1 MTDHTDERRIAAA
14 ADPETD
20 APGLPARRLAAM
32 LIDEVLK
39 ARLALD
45 ETFERLVPDFKLDA
59 ADAGLARAIAI
70 TAFRRLGTIQHAIN
84 ARLERG
90 SPRNSG
96 PFEPILLDK
105 DDWDHVSHTVGPERT
120 ALLRTYA
127 LHPLDRDPL
136 LIG

>member
-1 MTDHTDERRIAAA
+1 MV
-14 ADPETD
+14 
-20 APGLPARRLAAM
+20 PGLPARRLAAV

-45 ETFERLVPDFKLDA
+45 ETFERLAPEYKLDA

-90 SPRNSG
+90 SP
-96 PFEPILLDK
+96 
-105 DDWDHVSHTVGPERT
+105 DDARAELIARGVGASRVQRVEDGEFREGRGGDWNAFVFFADPAGNAWVIQERPS
-120 ALLRTYA
+120 
-127 LHPLDRDPL
+127 LH
-136 LIG
+136 